1 MKVPALLKN
10 KYVFYALLT
19 LEIITILSYVY
30 AGEYKCL
37 FFLVLTSYSVYCKF
51 KNKSLAILT
60 AMFVSNV
67 FLTCGKIVEG
77 WTASL
82 PTCKKVTITDITKPN
97 NKDTP
102 GDHTDAPT
110 TKERKRRAAAC
121 IKAISPSRCAECA
134 PDLKKNPKAVRRWL

>member
-19 LEIITILSYVY
+19 LEMITILSYVY
-30 AGEYKCL
+30 AGEYTCL

-51 KNKSLAILT
+51 KNKSLAILV

-77 WTASL
+77 WTAAL
-82 PTCKKVTITDITKPN
+82 PTCKKVSITDITKPN
-97 NKDTP
+97 NKDTS
-102 GDHTDAPT
+102 GDHTDAST
-110 TKERKRRAAAC
+110 VKERKKRAQAC
-121 IKAISPSRCAECA
+121 IQAMSPSQCGECA
-134 PDLKKNPKAVRRWL
+134 PDLKKNPNAVRRWL